1 MFANP
6 PSFFLGFEVY
16 FGHILMRRNKK
27 KVIALSVLFLCIGL
41 CLFFV
46 PDISFAQSKTVAVET
61 GSGGLFGDFIAGL
74 KTFINWVLYKVI
86 FTPITWLASGAIA
99 LFEFA
104 VNPDYLSGPSGLLN
118 RSVVYELWKFIRD
131 FFNLFFIFSLLLVAF
146 STVFQIEKYSI
157 KKMLLS
163 VVLAALFVNFSFPI
177 ARFLIDV
184 SNVPMYFFAKQM
196 MNASSGATSASGALE
211 KGALSSTR
219 MEKILLPI
227 RNADDSVN
235 YGDTNISQLFLAIV
249 FMFLFSISLAVLAV
263 MFVIRLTA
271 LIVLVIFS
279 PIGFV
284 GAAVPLDAISKY
296 SKEWWDKFNQYL
308 IFGPVAMLMLLVTV
322 RFMSVISEDA
332 FYKQAESIAQGSGA
346 DALAKQMILFS
357 IPMIMIWMTISIS
370 SKMGIAGAKTVE
382 GWGLKARGW
391 GKGLALGVGRGMA
404 SPVTTRAKGLG
415 SGLKERAE
423 KTKGVKLFTPKY
435 WSDRTKEKEEEYKA
449 KFAGRSDSY
458 VRDKHTK
465 AVSESEKKFD
475 DARKSDN
482 DLRKVID
489 DYNVNPK
496 SQSAEDVEAAVRMLS
511 KRDGF
516 RDVAELNSA
525 ITALDRAN
533 GGAATAQSAEKRAEL
548 IRKADKSLFKD
559 MNDLTSALGHLG
571 NDAKSAAQLIEKV
584 DAGALKGSG
593 AQYTSLISSGAL
605 SGNAEL
611 QAKLNGRIKKEG
623 HLKTLIDYDIGLGMG
638 RQAAYDKH
646 LSGLTA
652 AEVGKVKGIHGDA
665 ATPVDAEL
673 RSFVQDQVTSG
684 NWTPQEH
691 IDAYKNLN
699 SQQKVA
705 WRGAGL
711 KP

>member
-1 MFANP
+1 MVVVFFAVL
-6 PSFFLGFEVY
+6 FCAWFLPME
-16 FGHILMRRNKK
+16 N
-27 KVIALSVLFLCIGL
+27 IALAKTSVTEDSPGGFTGAVLNAIKDGINFILYYVLF
-41 CLFFV
+41 V
-46 PDISFAQSKTVAVET
+46 PVTW
-61 GSGGLFGDFIAGL
+61 IA
-74 KTFINWVLYKVI
+74 T
-86 FTPITWLASGAIA
+86 AAIA
-99 LFEFA
+99 IFA
-104 VNPDYLSGPSGLLN
+104 FATDASMLSGPTGLLN
-118 RSVVYELWKFIRD
+118 SAPLYELWKFIRD

-146 STVFQIEKYSI
+146 STVFQIEKYNI

-163 VVLAALFVNFSFPI
+163 IVLAALFVNFSFPI

-196 MNASSGATSASGALE
+196 MGNVGTNSVADAFSSASLGATGLE
-211 KGALSSTR
+211 NT
-219 MEKILLPI
+219 LLPKGY
-227 RNADDSVN
+227 AGATVT
-235 YGDTNISQLFLAIV
+235 GLFLAII
-249 FMFLFSISLAVLAV
+249 FMFLFSVTLMVLAV
-263 MFVIRLTA
+263 MFVIRLAA
-271 LIVLVIFS
+271 LIILVIFS

-284 GAAVPLDAISKY
+284 AAAIPVDALKGY
-296 SKEWWDKFNQYL
+296 SKQWWDAFNKYL

-322 RFMSVISEDA
+322 RFMGVIQSSVV
-332 FYKQAESIAQGSGA
+332 KQQAGAIASSVAGGVDGPDGVARQA
-346 DALAKQMILFS
+346 ILFS
-357 IPMIMIWMTISIS
+357 IPMIMIWMTINIS